1 MEHIFYASSGPY
13 SSINPL
19 VIGHEQLPPGPRY
32 GPFRRKHFIFQYVF
46 KGTGIFECP
55 YGTFRMDAGDMFI
68 MHKGDLVKYTAD
80 KLDPWEYA
88 WIEFDCNDTLPEI
101 FNNGKL
107 HCPEV
112 EPIFREILNIPKLK
126 TGQKAYVTSLIF
138 KIISFLEKQENK
150 SNYDKNHYVRKA
162 ISLIQRN
169 YIQKITVNDIAK
181 ELNIDRSYLYELF
194 LKDLGKS
201 PKEYIDE
208 HRLSAAI
215 GMIESSSVSISE
227 VAASCGYK
235 DTSSFSRA
243 FVKRMGITP
252 SQYRKSKGRHK

>member
-1 MEHIFYASSGPY
+1 MEHILFDVNGPY

-32 GPFRRKHFIFQYVF
+32 GPFRRKNFIFQYVL

-55 YGTFRMDAGDMFI
+55 YGTLKMDAGDMFI

-80 KLDPWEYA
+80 QYNPWEYV
-88 WIEFDCNDTLPEI
+88 WIEFICNDTLPEI

-112 EPIFREILNIPKLK
+112 EPIFREVINVPNLK
-126 TGQKAYVTSLIF
+126 TGQKAYGTSLIF
-138 KIISFLEKQENK
+138 QIISILDKHENHLT
-150 SNYDKNHYVRKA
+150 YKNRYVREGIA
-162 ISLIQRN
+162 IIKRN
-169 YIQKITVNDIAK
+169 YIQKITVSDIAK

-194 LKDLGKS
+194 LKELGKS

-208 HRLSAAI
+208 HRLSAAM
-215 GMIESSSVSISE
+215 GMIESSSASISE
-227 VAASCGYK
+227 VASSCGYK

-243 FVKRMGITP
+243 FVKRMGMTP
-252 SQYRKSKGRHK
+252 SQYRKQKGRHK

>member
-1 MEHIFYASSGPY
+1 MQHTLWELSGPY

-19 VIGHEQLPPGPRY
+19 VIGHEKLPPGPRY
-32 GPFRRKHFIFQYVF
+32 GPFRRKNFIFQYVF
-46 KGTGIFECP
+46 KGTGVFECP
-55 YGTFRMDAGDMFI
+55 YGTFKMDVGDMFI

-80 KLDPWEYA
+80 ELDPWEYA
-88 WIEFDCNDTLPEI
+88 WIEFECNDTLPDI

-112 EPIFREILNIPKLK
+112 EPVFREIINIPNLK
-126 TGQKAYVTSLIF
+126 TGQKAYTASLIF
-138 KIISFLEKQENK
+138 RIIALLDSNENERQP
-150 SNYDKNHYVRKA
+150 SNHFIQKA
-162 ISLIQRN
+162 VHIIKKN
-169 YIQKITVNDIAK
+169 YIQKLTVNEIAK
-181 ELNIDRSYLYELF
+181 QLNIDRSYLYELF
-194 LKDLGKS
+194 LKEFGKS

-215 GMIESSSVSISE
+215 GMIESSSVPISD